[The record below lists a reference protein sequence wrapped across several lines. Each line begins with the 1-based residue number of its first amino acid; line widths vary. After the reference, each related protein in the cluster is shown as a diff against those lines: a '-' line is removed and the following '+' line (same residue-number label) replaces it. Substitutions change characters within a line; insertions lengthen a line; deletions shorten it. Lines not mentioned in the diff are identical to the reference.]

1 MTRTILP
8 WLRSL
13 TGNDISDALF
23 QPYRSR
29 HRNWMTSCRQDSTW
43 DEYQF
48 QDIVTELRNLSLV
61 QSLRIQRSGALFSIH
76 PLIQDWMKLR
86 IGSES
91 QRAYTIEATLVL
103 SDFLSG
109 QVFHEMSFKTRQATT
124 SHLEAVIENDQ
135 EYF

>member
-1 MTRTILP
+1 
-8 WLRSL
+8 
-13 TGNDISDALF
+13 
-23 QPYRSR
+23 
-29 HRNWMTSCRQDSTW
+29 
-43 DEYQF
+43 
-48 QDIVTELRNLSLV
+48 
-61 QSLRIQRSGALFSIH
+61 LFSIH

>member
-1 MTRTILP
+1 
-8 WLRSL
+8 
-13 TGNDISDALF
+13 
-23 QPYRSR
+23 
-29 HRNWMTSCRQDSTW
+29 
-43 DEYQF
+43 
-48 QDIVTELRNLSLV
+48 
-61 QSLRIQRSGALFSIH
+61 
-76 PLIQDWMKLR
+76 MKLR